1 MKAVK
6 LVIIMMFVL
15 LFTSRPAC
23 AQDVEENTAGNAG
36 SEETISDSPSENS
49 DFLDSEV
56 KPYQGEIGLSDLTA
70 TETEETAPLVSNES
84 QSPEGGMD
92 DKALPATDTLQE
104 AEAPV
109 VAAEEEVKNMPEQA
123 LVDAIKADIS
133 ERRKASGKLDIFDG
147 TTNKVRTLDLIE
159 FKPDPKQDGDMQL
172 VQADFRDTTSGDI
185 VTMDIKATKDNDV
198 YTVKEMTIASVAA
211 PAVKEVK
218 KEYTEEEVKS
228 FMQEYI
234 DTQSQATGTFDL
246 YDEKAQ
252 KMRNLQLVKL
262 GEKLRRYG
270 IIAISTVEFKD
281 KNTGDTV
288 MVDVNT
294 ENKEGL
300 SVSAMRLKS
309 VTKPAPQQ

>member
-6 LVIIMMFVL
+6 LVTVVMFVL
-15 LFTSRPAC
+15 LFISRPTW
-23 AQDVEENTAGNAG
+23 AQDVEENTAGNVG
-36 SEETISDSPSENS
+36 NEETISDLPSENS
-49 DFLDSEV
+49 DVLDSEV
-56 KPYQGEIGLSDLTA
+56 KPYQGEIGLKDLMVN
-70 TETEETAPLVSNES
+70 ESEETAPLVSNES
-84 QSPEGGMD
+84 QSPE
-92 DKALPATDTLQE
+92 AVVNNETQPVTDTPQE
-104 AEAPV
+104 AAAPV
-109 VAAEEEVKNMPEQA
+109 VAKEEVKNMPEQA
-123 LVDAIKADIS
+123 LMDAIKADIT

-159 FKPDPKQDGDMQL
+159 FKPDTKQDGDMQL
-172 VQADFRDTTSGDI
+172 VQVDFRDTASGDI
-185 VTMDIKATKDNDV
+185 VTMDIKVTKDKDA

-218 KEYTEEEVKS
+218 KEYTEEEVRN
-228 FMQEYI
+228 FMHEYI

-246 YDEKAQ
+246 YDEKTQ
-252 KMRNLQLVKL
+252 KMRNLQFVKL

-270 IIAISTVEFKD
+270 IIAISTAEFKD

-300 SVSAMRLKS
+300 SVTAMRLKS
-309 VTKPAPQQ
+309 VSKPAPQQ

>member
-6 LVIIMMFVL
+6 LVTIVMFVL
-15 LFTSRPAC
+15 LFTSRPTW
-23 AQDVEENTAGNAG
+23 AQDVEENTASNGGNGEA
-36 SEETISDSPSENS
+36 IADLPFENS
-49 DFLDSEV
+49 DTLDSEV
-56 KPYQGEIGLSDLTA
+56 KPYQGEIGLSDLMIN
-70 TETEETAPLVSNES
+70 ESEETAPLVSNES
-84 QSPEGGMD
+84 QSPEGVMANE
-92 DKALPATDTLQE
+92 ALPATDTPQE
-104 AEAPV
+104 AAVPV
-109 VAAEEEVKNMPEQA
+109 VAAKEEVKNMPEQA
-123 LVDAIKADIS
+123 LMDAIKADIT

-147 TTNKVRTLDLIE
+147 TINKVRTLDLIE
-159 FKPDPKQDGDMQL
+159 FKADPKQDGDMQL

-185 VTMDIKATKDNDV
+185 VTMDIKVTKDNDV

-211 PAVKEVK
+211 PAVKEIK

-228 FMQEYI
+228 FIQEYI

-246 YDEKAQ
+246 YDEKTQ

-270 IIAISTVEFKD
+270 IIAISTVEFTD

-300 SVSAMRLKS
+300 SVTAMRLKS